1 MTEQL
6 NSARRASKRF
16 SCKLLAV
23 ALMALSLNLSLPAQA
38 EEIIWR
44 AFNESGIKFFDE
56 HDYEKAEQSLL
67 NAVKEA
73 EKIAP
78 QSPELKTSLALLR
91 KVYLALGNSSKADAI
106 ATRLEAMDS
115 SDKGSESSQT
125 PSGDTSQTAGEIPP
139 QPEQAKSEQA
149 KSEQVGRASSGESE
163 EAKSLSRTGSKAE
176 TAPEAKPEPKSE
188 TKSEVKLEPKPDVRE
203 ATKAVNAPE
212 SSPTQIASVRGI
224 AGELKS
230 SGI

>member
-23 ALMALSLNLSLPAQA
+23 AAMALSFNTFLPAQA

-73 EKIAP
+73 EA
-78 QSPELKTSLALLR
+78 EYLSLGMKDIVTKPFTIEQLR
-91 KVYLALGNSSKADAI
+91 KV
-106 ATRLEAMDS
+106 LEKWAY
-115 SDKGSESSQT
+115 
-125 PSGDTSQTAGEIPP
+125 
-139 QPEQAKSEQA
+139 
-149 KSEQVGRASSGESE
+149 
-163 EAKSLSRTGSKAE
+163 
-176 TAPEAKPEPKSE
+176 
-188 TKSEVKLEPKPDVRE
+188 
-203 ATKAVNAPE
+203 
-212 SSPTQIASVRGI
+212 
-224 AGELKS
+224 
-230 SGI
+230 